1 MCKCYSIIL
10 LSIIII
16 YSFLVQ
22 YANGKTSL
30 ETFVHD
36 NIKNIHNYYNS
47 IPNEGKKGND
57 EYEQIEYFYDLWI
70 DTYFRKKNFEITCDN
85 IMNYLA
91 MKKNKTIF
99 NNQNTDYVRN
109 QDFKYKKTYDV
120 CHYFE
125 KNVRSTPIPRFNE
138 TIFDRDIYDSTAEYL
153 YYVWIALSNPPFN
166 LLINH
171 DFLDDFKCP
180 IQDLFL
186 TSLIPYSLLFT
197 FSLIFL
203 LVRRHYNRALN
214 QLRKKIQHQHL
225 SQNQLNQ
232 LKLKTLTKKDIEIL
246 NSDCSNGFHELCG
259 ICREIYQQNEKV
271 RILYCKHFFHK
282 ECIDNWLLYY
292 NSICPYCK
300 SDISLK

>member
-1 MCKCYSIIL
+1 
-10 LSIIII
+10 
-16 YSFLVQ
+16 
-22 YANGKTSL
+22 
-30 ETFVHD
+30 
-36 NIKNIHNYYNS
+36 
-47 IPNEGKKGND
+47 
-57 EYEQIEYFYDLWI
+57 
-70 DTYFRKKNFEITCDN
+70 
-85 IMNYLA
+85 
-91 MKKNKTIF
+91 
-99 NNQNTDYVRN
+99 
-109 QDFKYKKTYDV
+109 
-120 CHYFE
+120 
-125 KNVRSTPIPRFNE
+125 
-138 TIFDRDIYDSTAEYL
+138 
-153 YYVWIALSNPPFN
+153 
-166 LLINH
+166 LINH

-282 ECIDNWLLYY
+282 EW
-292 NSICPYCK
+292 
-300 SDISLK
+300 